1 MNRNLILSA
10 LLSCGLSATAMAE
23 TTGGTNKDTE
33 NSTMKPTETSVKID
47 GTSVKNDETSVKL
60 NKAGQESSGCQVGRL
75 ANALSRFSIGGYGE
89 AVMSR
94 NFYSQHFNRYR
105 DPQTYKDDPSHG
117 RFDLPHVTL
126 NLGYDFGH
134 GWTMGMEIE
143 FEHGGTESAV
153 EIDADESGEYEAE
166 TERGGEVALEQFW
179 INKAFWDGKFNI
191 KAGEIIIPVGEI
203 NAYHMPNNFF
213 TVYRSEG
220 EAKILP
226 TTWHQVGVSLWGRVS
241 DWRYEAIFTSGLDAE
256 RFGHNCFVHYG
267 ATSPYEYKLANVY
280 AGAARVDNYSIP
292 GVRLSLSGYYGY
304 TFKNTER
311 KASASYD
318 KVHGALAI
326 GSFGFEMNRWNWIV
340 RGNATYAHLSDAQK
354 MTTFM
359 NSYPKHTQ
367 QDGSPSKHSPIAKN
381 AYSVGIEAGYNIF
394 SQISSLQDRQKLYI
408 FGRYEDYN
416 TYAAGTQ
423 KVAYKYD
430 RVKRMAVGLNYSPV
444 KQIIIKGEYSN
455 RFLSHGYNNEPSVS
469 LGITF
474 AGWFLK

>member
-33 NSTMKPTETSVKID
+33 NSTMKPTETSVKI
-47 GTSVKNDETSVKL
+47 DETSVKL

-226 TTWHQVGVSLWGRVS
+226 NTWHQVGVSLWGRVS

-292 GVRLSLSGYYGY
+292 GVRLSLSGY
-304 TFKNTER
+304 
-311 KASASYD
+311 
-318 KVHGALAI
+318 
-326 GSFGFEMNRWNWIV
+326 
-340 RGNATYAHLSDAQK
+340 
-354 MTTFM
+354 
-359 NSYPKHTQ
+359 
-367 QDGSPSKHSPIAKN
+367 
-381 AYSVGIEAGYNIF
+381 
-394 SQISSLQDRQKLYI
+394 
-408 FGRYEDYN
+408 
-416 TYAAGTQ
+416 
-423 KVAYKYD
+423 
-430 RVKRMAVGLNYSPV
+430 
-444 KQIIIKGEYSN
+444 
-455 RFLSHGYNNEPSVS
+455 
-469 LGITF
+469 
-474 AGWFLK
+474 